1 MIMRASRSAGE
12 AEFGSWLSPEQL
24 EERTQQCSAIGAV
37 VYEAGRLQALLI
49 ELIVQINV
57 PSSKIWMLPDRSFAD
72 LAELARALAE
82 QLIASGREKRYILAV
97 IEDARLA
104 HAARDQLADTSWI
117 KNEENVDKLINSAN
131 EEQRDLEFI
140 APYSCSEAE
149 DLAQRLRTVARRL
162 YRFTRLRR
170 IRSRTI
176 FLPYHMM
183 RAT

>member
-1 MIMRASRSAGE
+1 LRAH
-12 AEFGSWLSPEQL
+12 WLSSSSQ
-24 EERTQQCSAIGAV
+24 
-37 VYEAGRLQALLI
+37 AGG
-49 ELIVQINV
+49 
-57 PSSKIWMLPDRSFAD
+57 K
-72 LAELARALAE
+72 
-82 QLIASGREKRYILAV
+82 SGTFLAV

-170 IRSRTI
+170 VRSRAI